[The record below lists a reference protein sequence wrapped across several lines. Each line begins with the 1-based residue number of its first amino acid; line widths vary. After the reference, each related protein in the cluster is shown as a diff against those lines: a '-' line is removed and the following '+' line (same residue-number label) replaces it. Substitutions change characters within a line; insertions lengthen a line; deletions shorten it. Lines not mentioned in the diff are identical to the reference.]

1 VVTIS
6 RVKRITV
13 RNVWKDEEADFTPWL
28 KENIDLL
35 EELLGIKISVV
46 EREASVGEF
55 FRADLLA
62 EGPNGDRIVIEN
74 QFGKSNHD
82 HLGKL
87 LVYLTNLEAKI
98 GIWICEYPQPEHV
111 QAIEWLNENS
121 PSDVFFYL
129 IKLEVLQIED
139 SHPAPYLSIV
149 AGPSEQIKEAGV
161 IKKEITA
168 TQQKRREFWGQLLE
182 KSSAKTELFSTVS
195 PSTES
200 WIYTG
205 AGKTGLGYVHVVLKN
220 SARIELYID
229 TGDADKNKKIFDK
242 LCERKEE
249 IERDFGDKLEWQRL
263 DTKRASRIAKTIE
276 KTRGLENE
284 DDWPTIQEKMI
295 DTMIRFENAL
305 SKYLTQLKYAAFENT
320 S

>member
-1 VVTIS
+1 MVTIS
-6 RVKRITV
+6 RVKRIPV
-13 RNVWKDEEADFTPWL
+13 RNIWKDEKENFTPWL

-62 EGPNGDRIVIEN
+62 EGPNGDRIMIEN

-87 LVYLTNLEAKI
+87 LTYLTNLEAKI

-121 PSDVFFYL
+121 PNDVSFYL
-129 IKLEVLQIED
+129 IKLEVLQIDD
-139 SHPAPYLSIV
+139 SHPAPYLSII
-149 AGPSEQIKEAGV
+149 AGPSKQVKEAGV

-168 TQQKRREFWGQLLE
+168 TQQKRREFWSQLLE

-195 PSTES
+195 PSTEN
-200 WIYTG
+200 WISTG
-205 AGKTGLGYVHVVLKN
+205 AGKTGLGYAYVILKN

-242 LCERKEE
+242 LRDRKDE
-249 IERDFGDKLEWQRL
+249 IEKDFGDKLEWQRL
-263 DTKRASRIAKTIE
+263 DNKRASRIAKTIE
-276 KTRGLENE
+276 KTKGLENE
-284 DDWPTIQEKMI
+284 NDWPIIQEKMI
-295 DTMIRFENAL
+295 DTMIKFENVL
-305 SKYLTQLKYAAFENT
+305 SKHLIKLKIE
-320 S
+320 